1 MGPAKMISDRKGA
14 ALVEFAIVM
23 PLLFALVFGIIE
35 FGIILYNKAML
46 TNASREGAR
55 LGIVYNSLTRPTV
68 TDIKETVEKY
78 CSSLITFGGSNN
90 PTLDP
95 LPTPCVN
102 SGDPLTV
109 TVKFPYQ
116 FLVLPNFVF
125 ELSDTDHLNLKA
137 VTTMRCE

>member
-1 MGPAKMISDRKGA
+1 MILNRRGA
-14 ALVEFAIVM
+14 ALVEFAIVL

-35 FGIILYNKAML
+35 FGFLFYNKAML

-55 LGIVYNSLTRPTV
+55 LGILYSFPTRTTV
-68 TDIKETVEKY
+68 GAIDAKVKEY
-78 CSSLITFGGSNN
+78 CGSNLITFGGSKI

-102 SGDPLTV
+102 AGDPLTV

-116 FLVLPNFVF
+116 FLVLPSFVSG
-125 ELSDTDHLNLKA
+125 LTGPLNLQA